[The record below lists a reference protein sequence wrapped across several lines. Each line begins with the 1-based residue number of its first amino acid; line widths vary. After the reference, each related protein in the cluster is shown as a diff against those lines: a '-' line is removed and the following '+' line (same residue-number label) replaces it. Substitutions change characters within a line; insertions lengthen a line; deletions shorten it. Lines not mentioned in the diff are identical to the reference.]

1 MKPTARQVK
10 NAALVLEDG
19 TFFLGYGFGA
29 VGRVSGEVVFN
40 TGMVGYV
47 ESLTDP
53 SYHGQILTLTY
64 PLVGNYGVPSFKVVD
79 KWGLPA
85 YFESDGI
92 KVQGLVV
99 HECCKTPSHW
109 NSAESLDEWL
119 RREGVPGIEGIDTR
133 MLTKKLRIKGVMLGI
148 LEVCE
153 KGVEPDVD
161 ELLREV
167 KKVRDPNERKLA
179 SEVSCREPVVYGN
192 GGRKRVVLID
202 CGVKL
207 SILRQLLKKGLEVV
221 RVPYGVTVDEVL
233 DYRPDG
239 VVVSNGPGDP
249 RRANEVIETVR
260 GLLAEEVPVFGIC
273 LGNQILA
280 LACGGD
286 TYKLKYGH
294 RSQNQPCVD
303 VSTGRCYIT
312 SQNHGYA
319 VSEES
324 LAGTGLEV
332 SFINANDRTVEGVR
346 HGKLPAFSVQFHP
359 EHSPGPVDTE
369 WLFDAFAKMMGG

>member
-1 MKPTARQVK
+1 MKLTARRVK

-19 TFFLGYGFGA
+19 SFFLGYGFGA

-53 SYHGQILTLTY
+53 SYHGQILTMTY
-64 PLVGNYGVPSFKVVD
+64 PLVGNYGVPSFNVVD
-79 KWGLPA
+79 EWGLPA
-85 YFESDGI
+85 YFESDGV
-92 KVQGLVV
+92 KVRGFVV
-99 HECCKTPSHW
+99 HECCRTPSHW

-119 RREGVPGIEGIDTR
+119 RREGVPGIEGVDTR
-133 MLTKKLRIKGVMLGI
+133 MLTKKLRVKGVMLGI

-153 KGVEPDVD
+153 EGVEPDVD
-161 ELLREV
+161 ELLKEV
-167 KKVRDPNERKLA
+167 KYVEDPNKRKLA
-179 SEVSCREPVVYGN
+179 SEVSCRKPVSYGD
-192 GGRKRVVLID
+192 GGGKRVVLID

-207 SILRQLLKKGLEVV
+207 SILRQLLRRGTEVV
-221 RVPYGVTVDEVL
+221 RVPYGAKVDEIL
-233 DYRPDG
+233 DYRPRG

-249 RRANEVIETVR
+249 KSAVEVIDAVR
-260 GLLAEEVPVFGIC
+260 GVLSEELPVFGIC
-273 LGNQILA
+273 FGNQILA

-294 RSQNQPCVD
+294 RSQNQPCID
-303 VSTGRCYIT
+303 VETGRCYIT

-324 LAGTGLEV
+324 L
-332 SFINANDRTVEGVR
+332 
-346 HGKLPAFSVQFHP
+346 
-359 EHSPGPVDTE
+359 
-369 WLFDAFAKMMGG
+369 

>member
-1 MKPTARQVK
+1 MKPTARRVR

-19 TFFLGYGFGA
+19 SLFLGYGFGA

-109 NSAESLDEWL
+109 NSVESLDEWL

-153 KGVEPDVD
+153 EGVEPDVD

-179 SEVSCREPVVYGN
+179 SEVSCEEPVVYGN

-207 SILRQLLKKGLEVV
+207 SILRQLLRKGLEVV
-221 RVPYGVTVDEVL
+221 RVPYGVTTDEVL

-249 RRANEVIETVR
+249 RRADEVIETVR
-260 GLLAEEVPVFGIC
+260 GVLAEEVPVFGIC

-280 LACGGD
+280 LACGGN

-294 RSQNQPCVD
+294 RSQNQPCID
-303 VSTGRCYIT
+303 VGTGRCYIT

-324 LAGTGLEV
+324 LVGTGLEV

-346 HGKLPAFSVQFHP
+346 HERLPASSVQFHP

-369 WLFDAFAKMMGG
+369 WLFDAFMKMMEG